1 MSDHYERR
9 EYNLRMSEDIGS
21 IKAMLENL
29 SGPTGRVTKIEEAQD
44 RAETRQWVHTAII
57 LPVVSLAHVVAHKLG
72 L

>member
-9 EYNLRMSEDIGS
+9 EYNLRMSEDIGA